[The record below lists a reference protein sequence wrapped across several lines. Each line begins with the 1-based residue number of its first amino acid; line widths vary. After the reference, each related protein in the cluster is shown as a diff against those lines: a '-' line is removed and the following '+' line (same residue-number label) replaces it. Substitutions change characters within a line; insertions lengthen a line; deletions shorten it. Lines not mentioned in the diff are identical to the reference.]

1 MIITIILLAVLA
13 YNVFVAVKY
22 RRQCSR
28 LEDTLESKFEVVKRL
43 QEELI
48 HVNSTKDT
56 TIKYLEKNLA
66 RSYGKIDKLAEENK
80 RLKCKLCVLDKQSN
94 DEFSKFLDSYRK

>member
-1 MIITIILLAVLA
+1 MIITTILLAVLA
-13 YNVFVAVKY
+13 YNVFVAIKY
-22 RRQCSR
+22 RRQYSR
-28 LEDTLESKFEVVKRL
+28 LEDTLESKFRIVKEL
-43 QEELI
+43 QEELRHTV
-48 HVNSTKDT
+48 HVKDF
-56 TIKYLEKNLA
+56 TISCLESDLA